1 MRILKITGI
10 IAAVVVIGYL
20 MLGMLGIGMMMM
32 SGRYDA
38 YELGV
43 LTRRLLIY
51 IAIIVGAIISAI
63 KLGKGLHKPIA
74 KQ

>member
-1 MRILKITGI
+1 MRILKIIGI
-10 IAAVVVIGYL
+10 IVAVLVIGYIT
-20 MLGMLGIGMMMM
+20 LGMLGIGMMMM

-51 IAIIVGAIISAI
+51 IAIIVGAIVSAI
-63 KLGKGLHKPIA
+63 KLGKSLRKPIA